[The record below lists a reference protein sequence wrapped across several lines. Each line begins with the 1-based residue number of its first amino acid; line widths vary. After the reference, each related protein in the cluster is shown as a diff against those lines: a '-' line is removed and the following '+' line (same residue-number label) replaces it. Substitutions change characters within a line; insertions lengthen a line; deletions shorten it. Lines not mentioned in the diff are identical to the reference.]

1 MVTVSEKT
9 VMTIK
14 DVAEYL
20 GVHPMTIYKFAK
32 AGKIPAFKIGS
43 DWRFHRKYIE
53 EWIEKQM
60 RGNGRRKLKGKNV

>member
-1 MVTVSEKT
+1 MVYERQ

-14 DVAEYL
+14 EVAKYL
-20 GVHPMTIYKFAK
+20 GVHTSTIYRYAQQG
-32 AGKIPAFKIGS
+32 AIPAFKIGS

-60 RGNGRRKLKGKNV
+60 QGNGKRKGKSR